1 MTFGRR
7 RFLGGLG
14 AAALGCGAGARPAP
28 PAGSGVPPRGAVP
41 TGTFHVRGA
50 YVLPLEPGAPDVP
63 DGEVVVQDGRIAAI
77 GRRLAPPAGATVVD
91 ARGQVLLPG
100 FVDTHAH
107 LWLMP
112 MLGLFGR
119 GEASRY
125 FPLTET
131 LGAAYRPEDM
141 GVGTAYGA
149 ALQLLGGITGSVA
162 HSDNVQRLADAEAAV
177 AALAESGLRA
187 RYLYGPHDGMAAT
200 DAIDMDAVASL
211 VASAPVEVGLGW
223 RTPSADDPAAWQV
236 ALTELGRAREMGI
249 PIATHVS
256 GDNGPA
262 QLRALIARDLLGRD
276 MEVVHATR
284 AQPDELRAIAASGA
298 ALSLTPIT
306 EHRVGFGLTRA
317 AHYAL
322 AGDRIG
328 LGTDGALGGEPDM
341 FAVMR
346 LFHSVQVA
354 DTGELSLRPREVL
367 ELATLGGARALGW
380 AAETGSLAVGKRAD
394 LVLLD
399 GADFPALGL
408 GEDPTAW
415 LLYGAGRE
423 DVRTVWVD
431 GVPRVHEAELV
442 EGSLD
447 ALRDRA
453 RATIA
458 AVHHTGTE

>member
-1 MTFGRR
+1 MHVGVGRN
-7 RFLGGLG
+7 
-14 AAALGCGAGARPAP
+14 ADAVSPAWP
-28 PAGSGVPPRGAVP
+28 GHPYRNHLCNRGANGLIRSFFCLYLSVCLQQQIGFDKTIKITIEHGLWLSDFMASP
-41 TGTFHVRGA
+41 KIFHHLVG
-50 YVLPLEPGAPDVP
+50 L
-63 DGEVVVQDGRIAAI
+63 QNIAA
-77 GRRLAPPAGATVVD
+77 
-91 ARGQVLLPG
+91 
-100 FVDTHAH
+100 
-107 LWLMP
+107 
-112 MLGLFGR
+112 
-119 GEASRY
+119 
-125 FPLTET
+125 
-131 LGAAYRPEDM
+131 
-141 GVGTAYGA
+141 
-149 ALQLLGGITGSVA
+149 
-162 HSDNVQRLADAEAAV
+162 N
-177 AALAESGLRA
+177 LRA
-187 RYLYGPHDGMAAT
+187 K
-200 DAIDMDAVASL
+200 V
-211 VASAPVEVGLGW
+211 
-223 RTPSADDPAAWQV
+223 
-236 ALTELGRAREMGI
+236 
-249 PIATHVS
+249 
-256 GDNGPA
+256 NF
-262 QLRALIARDLLGRD
+262 ALI
-276 MEVVHATR
+276 
-284 AQPDELRAIAASGA
+284 
-298 ALSLTPIT
+298 
-306 EHRVGFGLTRA
+306 
-317 AHYAL
+317 